1 MNMID
6 AIQTISPVSEES
18 LMKLQ
23 EIIEEQTYPRGH
35 TLLNLWQVDRY
46 FHFIVKGSGR
56 VYYLKDGIDMT
67 DYIALDG
74 HFLGGVVSL
83 FTGEPS
89 HKAIELMEDSVV
101 QSLHYPSFEELCL
114 SYPDLERLF
123 RKIAVFA
130 FLECQQRVESI
141 RFMTASERYAELEK
155 KYPGISNRVPLKHIA
170 SYLGTTPV
178 SLSRIRSGNQ

>member
-6 AIQTISPVSEES
+6 AIQAISPVSEES

-23 EIIEEQTYPRGH
+23 EIIEEQAYPKGH
-35 TLLNLWQVDRY
+35 SLLNLWQVDRY

-101 QSLHYPSFEELCL
+101 
-114 SYPDLERLF
+114 
-123 RKIAVFA
+123 
-130 FLECQQRVESI
+130 
-141 RFMTASERYAELEK
+141 
-155 KYPGISNRVPLKHIA
+155 
-170 SYLGTTPV
+170 
-178 SLSRIRSGNQ
+178 